1 MDVLTFYLSETIV
14 DCEACHVSRLSSRS
28 FSHWS
33 AAWLVAAGFRSGWT
47 ELGWAGLGW
56 AGLVGNGMGLQLK
69 FRLTHCA
76 AEAAWRERAAVL
88 APNSKQDIDLAGLGT
103 L

>member
-1 MDVLTFYLSETIV
+1 MSCSLLSPP
-14 DCEACHVSRLSSRS
+14 LSSQKRY
-28 FSHWS
+28 
-33 AAWLVAAGFRSGWT
+33 T
-47 ELGWAGLGW
+47 QLGWAGLGWAGLDW

-88 APNSKQDIDLAGLGT
+88 APNRT
-103 L
+103 LTWLDSGRYNVRS